1 MFVARSPINY
11 ATVWDAD
18 LASHA
23 AATLLWGKLKAI
35 LTLYTIAGSPDSLRA
50 SPAQPARP
58 LGLASPARAEQHL
71 AEYACNGTEVRWR
84 RCFFC
89 PGSRPCDLPKALAL
103 AVHTA
108 PQACRRTS
116 RAEERLVGESV
127 RSVSTCHW

>member
-23 AATLLWGKLKAI
+23 ATLLWGKLKAI
-35 LTLYTIAGSPDSLRA
+35 LTLYMIAGSPDSLRA

-103 AVHTA
+103 AYTPHRRPADA
-108 PQACRRTS
+108 PHEQ
-116 RAEERLVGESV
+116 
-127 RSVSTCHW
+127 RSDWWVSLSGP